1 MLHSLEQFTK
11 KYVEFNASEL
21 FTLASLFKPVSFNEN
36 DFIIKKSQRVSNIY
50 FLDSGVVKSYIEKNN
65 RMYNVKFHFKPI
77 LFSDLNAI
85 INKKKSTRTFVT
97 VKKSNVFMA
106 NFDDILKLNENSEK
120 HKRFFE
126 MIFEDDYVVN
136 SNLFM

>member
-11 KYVEFNASEL
+11 KYIEFNASEL
-21 FTLASLFKPVSFNEN
+21 FTLASLFKPLSFNED
-36 DFIIKKSQRVSNIY
+36 DFVIKKNQHVSNIY
-50 FLDSGVVKSYIEKNN
+50 FLDSGVVKSYIEKND
-65 RMYNVKFHFKPI
+65 RMHNVKFHFKPI

-126 MIFEDDYVVN
+126 MIFEDDYVFN